1 MTRIAL
7 AFALCLA
14 AGTAFALMD
23 DGISSFGIYV
33 DNTGDVNCYAPAP
46 FVPFNLYF
54 IIAHPEVANMGG
66 FEFAWRFAPA
76 PAVAP
81 IITAFTLPPDALN
94 IGTPTNVIVGLGSGL
109 ITTEA
114 TIVASASLIVLSAI
128 PPNTYLQAGPAT
140 PASHPL
146 HAAYNNLDDPAEIID
161 LNFSTVDGVNVV
173 IDAAGWVVP
182 GVFRFSCPGIALE
195 SETWSGVKAL
205 FE

>member
-1 MTRIAL
+1 MTRIVLAL
-7 AFALCLA
+7 TLCLTT
-14 AGTAFALMD
+14 GSAFALMD
-23 DGISSFGIYV
+23 DGISSLGIYF
-33 DNTGDVNCYAPAP
+33 DSTGDYNCAAPAP

-54 IIAHPEVANMGG
+54 IIARPEVANMGG
-66 FEFAWRFAPA
+66 FEFAWRFEPA
-76 PAVAP
+76 PTVMP
-81 IITAFTLPPDALN
+81 IITALTLPPNALN
-94 IGTPTNVIVGLGSGL
+94 IGTDYNLIVGLGSGL

-114 TIVASASLIVLSAI
+114 TIVATANLILLSAI
-128 PPNTYLQAGPAT
+128 PPDTYLQAGPAT

-146 HAAYNNLDDPAEIID
+146 HAAYNNFDDPAQIID